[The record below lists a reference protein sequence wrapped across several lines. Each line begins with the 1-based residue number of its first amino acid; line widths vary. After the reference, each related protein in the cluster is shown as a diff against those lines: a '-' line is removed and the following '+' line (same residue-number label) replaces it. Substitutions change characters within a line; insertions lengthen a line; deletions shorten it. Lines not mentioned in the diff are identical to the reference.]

1 MQKVTINFTPLPKD
15 IILEIDLLRMHS
27 VIINLLTNALKFSKS
42 FDVIQVK
49 IGITPV
55 GENDLVE
62 LKIDVT
68 D

>member
-1 MQKVTINFTPLPKD
+1 MQKVTIKLIPLPKD
-15 IILEIDLLRMHS
+15 IILEIDLLRLHS
-27 VIINLLTNALKFSKS
+27 VVINLLTNALKFSKS
-42 FDVIQVK
+42 SDVIQVK
-49 IGITPV
+49 IGITAI